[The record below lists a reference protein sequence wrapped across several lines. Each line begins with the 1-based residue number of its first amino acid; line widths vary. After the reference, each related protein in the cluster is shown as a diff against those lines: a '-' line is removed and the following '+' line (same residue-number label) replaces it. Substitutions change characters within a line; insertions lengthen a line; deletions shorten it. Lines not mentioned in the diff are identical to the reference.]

1 MSDSSQ
7 PAEYQTLGAAN
18 STLVLTFI
26 LFLERLVYYLMLIIR
41 NKHLALCSFNSCCGL
56 FSAAAMTSDREDTHE
71 KQELP
76 PNEPLEIVQQ

>member
-1 MSDSSQ
+1 
-7 PAEYQTLGAAN
+7 
-18 STLVLTFI
+18 
-26 LFLERLVYYLMLIIR
+26 LIIR